1 MAYTGNIPYPWGA
14 GRDVTANSS
23 PLTHHDNLSVLRM
36 LEWLRDR
43 CDEIEGEISSSV
55 EALGATLRE
64 LIATLDGENDADR
77 ARIEESLSK
86 KITELRAAVET
97 AVSHDL
103 DAFFSYDPTDGRR
116 DETVSV
122 ALDRAYA
129 ENRVFAYRAS
139 EEDGLGLTAAQTDA
153 LERTA
158 VGHDLKATGDILNV
172 LPGDFTAENTLVKT
186 PELDELKGT
195 IKTMSSRIETL
206 EKKAGIR

>member
-43 CDEIEGEISSSV
+43 CDEIEGEIGSSV
-55 EALGATLRE
+55 EALEGTLRK
-64 LIATLDGENDADR
+64 LIAALDDENDTDR
-77 ARIEESLSK
+77 KRIEESLGE
-86 KITELRAAVET
+86 KIAELRAAVET

-129 ENRVFAYRAS
+129 EGRVFAYRAS

-158 VGHDLKATGDILNV
+158 IVHDLKATGDVLNI
-172 LPGDFTAENTLVKT
+172 LPGDFKVENTLVKT
-186 PELDELKGT
+186 PKTDELENAIGAL
-195 IKTMSSRIETL
+195 SSRIETL

>member
-55 EALGATLRE
+55 EALGKTLRE
-64 LIATLDGENDADR
+64 LIATLDGENDTDR
-77 ARIEESLSK
+77 ARIEKSLSD

-129 ENRVFAYRAS
+129 ESRVFAYRAS
-139 EEDGLGLTAAQTDA
+139 EEDGLGLTAAQTDG
-153 LERTA
+153 LERA
-158 VGHDLKATGDILNV
+158 AIVHDLKATGDILNV

-186 PELDELKGT
+186 PKITELENTVGGL
-195 IKTMSSRIETL
+195 SSRIEAL
-206 EKKAGIR
+206 EKKAGI

>member
-43 CDEIEGEISSSV
+43 CDEIEGEIDSTV
-55 EALGATLRE
+55 EALGKTLRE
-64 LIATLDGENDADR
+64 LIATLDAENDSDR
-77 ARIEESLSK
+77 TRIEKSLGE
-86 KITELRAAVET
+86 KISELRAAVET
-97 AVSHDL
+97 AVSRDL
-103 DAFFSYDPTDGRR
+103 DSFFSYDPTDGRR

-129 ENRVFAYRAS
+129 ESRVFAYRAS

-158 VGHDLKATGDILNV
+158 IVHDLKGAGDVLNI
-172 LPGDFTAENTLVKT
+172 LPGDFTAENTLVKA
-186 PELDELKGT
+186 PKISELEKTIGEL
-195 IKTMSSRIETL
+195 SSRIETL
-206 EKKAGIR
+206 EKKAGI